1 MHQNKINHGDEFIA
15 VNDSKGGFSLKPKKN
30 NDSGGGAGFLVLA
43 LIIIVIFL
51 ALLCSPLIFAIYAF
65 YVNEESAKKMR
76 IYSIGMFIGMIAALY
91 FIFPQFD
98 SLKSF
103 SEEILSYEKLVRFFW
118 ILNGFGIISSIA
130 GLSKI
135 VADKPNKIVS
145 IVATMVFILV
155 TIFLNKNTLFSGKIE
170 PSFTNEQLK
179 EACDCYNNSYEVTKI
194 KADDL
199 GYEERQL
206 RIKCMDLF
214 KPKDFRYL
222 EDDLDII
229 FQNMKKACEEQH

>member
-15 VNDSKGGFSLKPKKN
+15 VNDGKGGFSIKPKKN
-30 NDSGGGAGFLVLA
+30 NDSGGGAGLFILA
-43 LIIIVIFL
+43 LIVIIILL
-51 ALLCSPLIFAIYAF
+51 ALVCSPLILAIYAF
-65 YVNEESAKKMR
+65 YVQEESSKKMR
-76 IYSIGMFIGMIAALY
+76 IYSVGMFIGMIAALY
-91 FIFPQFD
+91 FIFPQIE

-103 SEEILSYEKLVRFFW
+103 SEEILSYKKLVRFFW
-118 ILNGFGIISSIA
+118 ILNGFGLISSIA

-135 VADKPNKIVS
+135 VTNRTNRIFTILA
-145 IVATMVFILV
+145 ALVFILV
-155 TIFLNKNTLFSGKIE
+155 TIFLNKNAVFSGKIE

-179 EACDCYNNSYEVTKI
+179 ESCDCYNNSYEVTKI

-199 GYEERQL
+199 GYEERRS
-206 RIKCMDLF
+206 RIRCMDLF

-229 FQNMKKACEEQH
+229 FQRMKDACEEQH